1 MLMPHSIDLPAN
13 GFVALTRDGLLALR
27 AALFRDMG
35 ATAAAAM
42 QEAGYA
48 GGGAVFD
55 AFARWLQVQG
65 APSPEALPAAEFS
78 ARAAEFCR
86 DLGWGPFEVAS
97 LDGAVAVDTSVGS
110 EADPSHPL
118 EFPGCYFTAGT
129 FAEFFGRLAG
139 QPLAVMEVECR
150 SMGAERCRFLIG
162 TAETMQHVYDEMGRG
177 VSYVDAL
184 HAPA

>member
-1 MLMPHSIDLPAN
+1 MPHSIDLPAN
-13 GFVALTRDGLLALR
+13 GFVALTRDGMLALR
-27 AALFRDMG
+27 SVLFRDMG
-35 ATAAAAM
+35 ANAAAAL

-55 AFARWLQVQG
+55 AFARWLAAHG
-65 APSPEALPAAEFS
+65 SPSPEALPAAEFG
-78 ARAAEFCR
+78 ARAGEFFR
-86 DLGWGPFEVAS
+86 DLGWGRFDVTP
-97 LDGAVAVDTSVGS
+97 LDGAAAVDTSDWV
-110 EADPSHPL
+110 EADPEHPL

-150 SMGAERCRFLIG
+150 SMGAERCRFLVG

-177 VSYVDAL
+177 VSYEDAL

>member
-1 MLMPHSIDLPAN
+1 MPHSIDLPAN

-78 ARAAEFCR
+78 ARAAEFFR

-97 LDGAVAVDTSVGS
+97 LDGAVAVDTSDWS

>member
-1 MLMPHSIDLPAN
+1 MPHSIDLPAN

-35 ATAAAAM
+35 ANAAAVL
-42 QEAGYA
+42 QEAGYT
-48 GGGAVFD
+48 GGGGVFE
-55 AFARWLQVQG
+55 AFARWLATHG
-65 APSPEALPAAEFS
+65 AALPEALPAAEFG
-78 ARAAEFCR
+78 ARAAEFFR
-86 DLGWGPFEVAS
+86 DLGWGQFEVTP
-97 LDGAVAVDTSVGS
+97 LDGAAAVDSSDWT
-110 EADPSHPL
+110 EADPSQAL
-118 EFPGCYFTAGT
+118 DFPGCYFTAGV

-162 TAETMQHVYDEMGRG
+162 TTETMQHVYDEIGRG
-177 VSYVDAL
+177 VSYEDAL